1 MTPTNRKK
9 LVVAHSVRPEAPLH
23 EVETN
28 RALARWLAQ
37 ILGLKYGGSYDP
49 QLHNGRDLY
58 LLPTQTLVGVAA
70 ARQLGV
76 NGPEDLWGGYVD
88 HDFICTKAISHGLRN
103 KDAHAPE
110 GWSPLFSEQVRS
122 VVLDGLSVFS
132 VEDARPAAEHL
143 LCTGPIRI
151 KPIHACAGRGQEV
164 IKSLDQF
171 DAILARPDAKALF
184 TEGVVLEQDLDNV
197 ITHSV
202 GQSFIGDTVL
212 SYCGDQYLTEDAQG
226 EQVYGGS
233 NLLVVRGHYDDL
245 LELELPDD
253 MRLAIHQAQMFDRAA
268 DEAYPG
274 FYASRRNYDIAQGVD
289 SNGKQCSGV
298 LEQSWRMGG
307 ASSAEVAALQSFV
320 NDPGMRAIRVSS
332 VETYIDQPLPA
343 DAIEVYRGQAEN
355 SDFLLK
361 YVMVKSYDG

>member
-28 RALARWLAQ
+28 RALAKWLAQ

-49 QLHNGRDLY
+49 EQHSGRDLY
-58 LLPTQTLVGVAA
+58 LLPTQTLVGVAN

-76 NGPEDLWGGYVD
+76 RGPEDLWGGYVD
-88 HDFICTKAISHGLRN
+88 HDFICTKAISHGLLNR
-103 KDAHAPE
+103 DAHAPE
-110 GWSPLFSEQVRS
+110 GWSPLFSERVRN

-132 VEDARPAAEHL
+132 LEDARPAAEHL
-143 LCTGPIRI
+143 LESGPIRL

-164 IKSLDQF
+164 IKSLSEF
-171 DAILARPDAKALF
+171 DAILARPDAEQLF
-184 TEGVVLEQDLDNV
+184 TEGVVLEQDLDQV

-202 GQSFIGDTVL
+202 GQTFIGDKVL
-212 SYCGDQYLTEDAQG
+212 SYCGDQYLTEDGRG

-233 NLLVVRGHYDDL
+233 NLLVVQGYYEDL

-253 MRLAIHQAQMFDRAA
+253 VRLAIQQAQVFDNAA

-274 FYASRRNYDIAQGVD
+274 FYASRRNYDIAQGLD
-289 SNGKQCSGV
+289 SNGKQRSGV

-307 ASSAEVAALQSFV
+307 ASSAEVAALQSFI
-320 NDPGMRAIRVSS
+320 NDPGMSAIRVSS

-343 DAIEVYRGQAEN
+343 DAIEVYRGPAEN

-361 YVMVKSYDG
+361 YVTVKSYDG